1 LRRKYRV
8 IRATWAVV
16 DDTPPDPIVGDRS
29 PMIRILVLLVM
40 GFFASAT
47 WAQDVRINIGGPA
60 VTQPAGVVWAA
71 DTFGLGLP
79 DGGAAAAAVTG
90 TTAPDVFKT
99 ARWFTATT
107 SYAIP
112 VQAGRT
118 YTVRTHHADTWAGTH
133 KVGARVF
140 ALEVNGQVR
149 GPIDIFARAG
159 ANKAHIETW
168 TGIQPIEGKI
178 TITLRMGAAD
188 NPVLSAI
195 EAIAETAVIAET
207 GLRVS
212 WQHATQNDDGT
223 PLLDRTGYRV
233 ERAAQEAGPW
243 TSWATTDATTASGRV
258 PVGRSCVRV
267 TTLTATAE
275 SLPSPAL
282 CVQKPADTSVPQA
295 PGGVS
300 ATFVELALVNGVASG
315 ARAVYARSSTG
326 SRGNK
331 LGDLQVGPV
340 AQTAPPVNRV
350 RCSRTDTL
358 QAGTATLYRVIDTR
372 APEPLRAGYVAGCV
386 SYGLQ

>member
-1 LRRKYRV
+1 MTR
-8 IRATWAVV
+8 
-16 DDTPPDPIVGDRS
+16 
-29 PMIRILVLLVM
+29 MLVLLVV
-40 GFFASAT
+40 GFFASVA
-47 WAQDVRINIGGPA
+47 WAQDVRVNIGGPA
-60 VTQPAGVVWAA
+60 VEQPAGVRWAA
-71 DTFGLGLP
+71 DTFNLGNV
-79 DGGAAAAAVTG
+79 DGGSANASVTG
-90 TTAPDVFKT
+90 TSSPQVFKS
-99 ARWFTATT
+99 ARWFSAAATY
-107 SYAIP
+107 SIP
-112 VQAGRT
+112 VDAAKT
-118 YTVRTHHADTWAGTH
+118 YTVRVHSADTWPGTH
-133 KVGARVF
+133 KVGARLWTV
-140 ALEVNGQVR
+140 EVAGVKR
-149 GPIDIFARAG
+149 GPIDLFARVG
-159 ANKAHIETW
+159 ANKAHVEEW
-168 TGIQPIEGKI
+168 RGVKPVNGRV
-178 TITLRMGAAD
+178 TIALALAGAD
-188 NPVLSAI
+188 NPVVSAI
-195 EAIAETAVIAET
+195 EVLAETAPVPPTPAREVE
-207 GLRVS
+207 LRVS
-212 WQHATQNDDGT
+212 WSHATANDDGT

-275 SLPSPAL
+275 SLPSPTL
-282 CVQKPADTSVPQA
+282 CVEKPADSSVPQP

-300 ATFVELALVNGVASG
+300 ATFVELALVSGVASG
-315 ARAVYARSSTG
+315 ARAVYARTSTG

>member
-1 LRRKYRV
+1 M
-8 IRATWAVV
+8 V
-16 DDTPPDPIVGDRS
+16 DDIPPDPIVGDRS

-40 GFFASAT
+40 GFFASAGH
-47 WAQDVRINIGGPA
+47 AQDVRINVGGPA
-60 VTQPAGVVWAA
+60 VTQPAGVLWAA
-71 DTFGLGLP
+71 DTFGLGRP
-79 DGGAAAAAVTG
+79 DGGAAVAAVSG
-90 TTAPDVFKT
+90 TTAPELFKT

-107 SYAIP
+107 AYAIP
-112 VQAGRT
+112 VQAGKT
-118 YTVRTHHADTWAGTH
+118 YTVRTHHADTWSGTH

-149 GPIDIFARAG
+149 GPVDVFARAG
-159 ANKAHIETW
+159 ANKAHVETW
-168 TGIQPIEGKI
+168 TGIQPVEGRI
-178 TITLRMGAAD
+178 TLTLRMGGAD

-195 EAIAETAVIAET
+195 EVIAETAAVVAET

-243 TSWATTDATTASGRV
+243 TSWATATTDATTASGRV
-258 PVGRSCVRV
+258 PFGRSCVRV

-275 SLPSPAL
+275 SLPSAAL
-282 CVQKPADTSVPQA
+282 CVEKPADSSVPQP

-300 ATFVELALVNGVASG
+300 ATFTELALVSGVASG
-315 ARAVYARSSTG
+315 ARAVYARSLSG
-326 SRGNK
+326 SRGNR

-358 QAGTATLYRVIDTR
+358 QAGTTTLYRVIDTR
-372 APEPLRAGYVAGCV
+372 APESLRAGYVAGCV